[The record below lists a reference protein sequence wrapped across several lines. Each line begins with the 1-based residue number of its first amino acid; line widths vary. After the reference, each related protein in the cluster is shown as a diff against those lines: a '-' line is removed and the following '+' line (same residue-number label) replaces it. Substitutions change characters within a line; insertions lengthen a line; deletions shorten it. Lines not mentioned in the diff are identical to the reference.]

1 MRNPTISR
9 AAAWA
14 PWCAALALLACAPRP
29 AVQTPA
35 SLEDVLISLE
45 RGPCFGTCPV
55 YRLTV
60 DGAGQVRYEGRAHVS
75 VVGRDSAVLPQSEVR
90 RLLDE
95 FDRAGFAQLADQ
107 YTAGQPSCPLYAPD
121 SPTAITSL
129 TQSGATKRVEHDYG
143 CADVP
148 RALTALERLIDDV
161 IGSDRWTG
169 RSRSGS

>member
-1 MRNPTISR
+1 MTRPILSR
-9 AAAWA
+9 TAARA
-14 PWCAALALLACAPRP
+14 PWCTALALLACSPRA
-29 AVQTPA
+29 AVQAAAPIG
-35 SLEDVLISLE
+35 DVSITLE

-75 VVGRDSAVLPQSEVR
+75 VVGRDSAVISQSEVR
-90 RLLDE
+90 RLLAE

>member
-9 AAAWA
+9 AAAWV
-14 PWCAALALLACAPRP
+14 PWCAALAALACAPRP
-29 AVQTPA
+29 PVQTPA
-35 SLEDVLISLE
+35 SLEDVLITLE
-45 RGPCFGTCPV
+45 RGSCFGTCPV

-60 DGAGQVRYEGRAHVS
+60 DGAGKVRFEGTAHVT
-75 VVGRDSAVLPQSEVR
+75 VVGLDSAVISQSEVQ
-90 RLLDE
+90 RLLVE

-107 YTAGQPSCPLYAPD
+107 YTAGQPSCPSYAPD

-129 TQSGATKRVEHDYG
+129 TQSGTTKRIEHDYG

-161 IGSDRWTG
+161 VGSDRWTG
-169 RSRSGS
+169 RSGTGG

>member
-1 MRNPTISR
+1 MISR

-14 PWCAALALLACAPRP
+14 PWSAALALLACAPRP

-35 SLEDVLISLE
+35 SLEDVLITLE
-45 RGPCFGTCPV
+45 RGSCFGTCPV

-60 DGAGQVRYEGRAHVS
+60 DGAGKVGYEGKAHVA
-75 VVGRDSAVLPQSEVR
+75 VVGPASAAIPQSEVR
-90 RLLDE
+90 RLLAE
-95 FDRAGFAQLADQ
+95 FDRAGFDQLANR
-107 YTAGQPSCPLYAPD
+107 YTSGQPSCPSYAPD

-129 TQSGATKRVEHDYG
+129 TRSGATKRVEHDYG

-161 IGSDRWTG
+161 VGSDRWTG
-169 RSRSGS
+169 RGKTGG